1 MAHWLVKSEP
11 SAYSYAQL
19 ESDGRTAWTGVRN
32 FEARNNLRA
41 MAVGD
46 VCLYYHSGPEKAVV
60 GVAAVVKA
68 SYPDP
73 TAKEEAKQADWS
85 AVDLTPERRLRYP
98 VTLAAVKGVPELSKM
113 ALVRKS
119 RLSVTPV
126 TEREFKK
133 VLWLGERGSV

>member
-41 MAVGD
+41 MVPGD

-60 GVAAVVKA
+60 GLAAVVKA
-68 SYPDP
+68 SYQDP
-73 TAKEEAKQADWS
+73 TAKGEDWS

>member
-46 VCLYYHSGPEKAVV
+46 TCFYYHSGPEKAVV
-60 GVAAVVKA
+60 GIAAVVKA

-73 TAKEEAKQADWS
+73 TAKGDDWS

-98 VTLAAVKGVPELSKM
+98 PTLEIIKGVPDLSKM

-133 VLWLGERGSV
+133 VLWLAERGPV

>member
-46 VCLYYHSGPEKAVV
+46 TCLYYHSGPEKAVV
-60 GVAAVVKA
+60 GIAAVVKA

-73 TAKEEAKQADWS
+73 TAKGEDWS

-98 VTLAAVKGVPELSKM
+98 PTLEIIKGVPELSQM

-133 VLWLGERGSV
+133 VLWLAERGPV